1 MFDIASWHSAMPNI
15 TDKDR
20 EAVILGYRA
29 GSLSYRTGELPSTA
43 VLARLDEACLLPET
57 HRRLLSNIM

>member
-1 MFDIASWHSAMPNI
+1 MPNI

-43 VLARLDEACLLPET
+43 VLARLDEASLLPET
-57 HRRLLSNIM
+57 HRRLLGDIM